1 MTCHELENRTR
12 LPLDKRERSEPSAQ
26 GAPPRK
32 RWTIGPARA
41 FSRKCWALGLACA
54 FPQRHWAIGS
64 ARALPRERR
73 TLAQPVYP
81 RCYGLSSPFGRLTAH
96 RQPRANGIGV
106 GREPHAGSVHGGCR
120 NQDARPGAGCSHT
133 ERAACHREEKAGRRA
148 RAPRDGP
155 RGHGGSELRAS

>member
-54 FPQRHWAIGS
+54 FP
-64 ARALPRERR
+64 RERR
-73 TLAQPVYP
+73 TPAQPVHP
-81 RCYGLSSPFGRLTAH
+81 RCYGLSPLHLG
-96 RQPRANGIGV
+96 
-106 GREPHAGSVHGGCR
+106 
-120 NQDARPGAGCSHT
+120 D
-133 ERAACHREEKAGRRA
+133 
-148 RAPRDGP
+148 
-155 RGHGGSELRAS
+155 